1 VAVAAFAAPPAAAAA
16 APAAPAAAAGP
27 ASSPPAGN
35 PAPSIARSCPAV
47 PARRA
52 RCLAEVVTASGGVR
66 PLVASGPDGF
76 GPADLWSAYRL
87 SASPGTPPAGG
98 AGATIAIVDSYDD
111 PNAASDLATYRSTY
125 GLPACTTATGCLRKV
140 NQAGGTTYPRAD
152 SGWAQEISLDLDMAS
167 AACPA
172 CRILLV
178 EASSDNLSDLGA
190 AVDRA
195 ALMGATQISNSYGGS
210 EYSGE
215 VSDQSHY
222 NHPGIDITVSAGDDG
237 YRAEFPAAS
246 QYVTAV
252 GGTSLI
258 RDTSA
263 RGWHESVWSGSG
275 SGCSAYVAKPSWQ
288 TDTGCP
294 RRTVADVAAV
304 ADPQTGVAVYDT
316 YAGTGGW
323 VVFGGT
329 SVSAPLVAGV
339 DALAGGRAG
348 APNSYGSFAY
358 ANRSAFFDVVAG
370 SDGSCTVAYLCAAGP
385 GYDGP
390 TGWGTPNGAGVGAP
404 APRASTTAVSC
415 APASVAVGAASRCTA
430 TVTDSAATGP
440 ASSPQGTVSFAT
452 TGSGSFSAVSCALVA
467 GGTGA
472 ASCAVSYTPSAVGS
486 GTHQVTAGYAGDHV
500 GSSASTPVTVTPGSA
515 PRPSTIAV
523 VCAPGAVTVGHPTT
537 CTATVTDSGPAA
549 TRTVP
554 AGSIAFSR
562 NSSGSFSATSC
573 TPTASGAGQATCAV
587 TYTPGT
593 VGTGSHKIYVNYT
606 GDHTASAGS
615 TTVTVS

>member
-1 VAVAAFAAPPAAAAA
+1 
-16 APAAPAAAAGP
+16 
-27 ASSPPAGN
+27 
-35 PAPSIARSCPAV
+35 
-47 PARRA
+47 
-52 RCLAEVVTASGGVR
+52 
-66 PLVASGPDGF
+66 
-76 GPADLWSAYRL
+76 
-87 SASPGTPPAGG
+87 
-98 AGATIAIVDSYDD
+98 
-111 PNAASDLATYRSTY
+111 
-125 GLPACTTATGCLRKV
+125 
-140 NQAGGTTYPRAD
+140 
-152 SGWAQEISLDLDMAS
+152 
-167 AACPA
+167 
-172 CRILLV
+172 
-178 EASSDNLSDLGA
+178 
-190 AVDRA
+190 VDRA

-275 SGCSAYVAKPSWQ
+275 SGCSAYVPKPSWQ
-288 TDTGCP
+288 ADTGCP

-304 ADPQTGVAVYDT
+304 ADPRTGVAVYDT
-316 YAGTGGW
+316 YGGVGGW

-348 APNSYGSFAY
+348 PPNSYGSFPY
-358 ANRSAFFDVVAG
+358 ANRPAFFDVVAG
-370 SDGSCTVAYLCAAGP
+370 TDGTCTVAYLCAAGA

-390 TGWGTPNGAGVGAP
+390 TGWGTPNGAGAGVP

-415 APASVAVGAASRCTA
+415 APASVAVGTASRCTA
-430 TVTDSAATGP
+430 SVADSAPAGP

-452 TGSGSFSAVSCALVA
+452 SGTGSFSPAGSCTLVA
-467 GGTGA
+467 GAAGA
-472 ASCAVSYTPSAVGS
+472 ASCSVSYTPSAIGS
-486 GTHQVTAGYAGDHV
+486 GSHQLTAGYAGDHV
-500 GSSASTPVTVTPGSA
+500 GSSASAPVTVTGGSA

-523 VCAPGAVTVGHPTT
+523 VCVPGAVTVGHPTT
-537 CTATVTDSGPAA
+537 CTATVTDSGAA
-549 TRTVP
+549 AGRTVP

-573 TPTASGAGQATCAV
+573 TPAASGAGQVACAV

-606 GDHTASAGS
+606 GDHAASAGS
-615 TTVTVS
+615 TTIAVS